1 MLAEE
6 MNRVKDGFNE
16 ATNAPTDL
24 DLAKV
29 SKIILMR
36 TEQDKAQNFIY
47 HDRCHSR

>member
-29 SKIILMR
+29 S
-36 TEQDKAQNFIY
+36 ENNFNEDGAGQGTKFYIP
-47 HDRCHSR
+47 